1 MVQSWGVSRFNGQL
15 STLEASIERAGAT
28 LAGAFSSTGKCDAAV
43 VRDRYEA
50 LLAPRYF
57 SLMRALL
64 CATAVSGLAVLLLI
78 LL

>member
-28 LAGAFSSTGKCDAAV
+28 LACAFSSTGRIEAAAIRARHDAVCD
-43 VRDRYEA
+43 
-50 LLAPRYF
+50 PRYIAQ
-57 SLMRALL
+57 MRVLL
-64 CATAVSGLAVLLLI
+64 CTTAVSALAVLLLV